1 MQRHSSGGFT
11 LIEVLVALFVLAIGV
26 VGASAAQLTAQR
38 TRQHA
43 ALGAEA
49 VMVAGALAARMQ
61 ANPQVALLPDASN
74 PYLSFDYSAH
84 GAAAP
89 AGTVA
94 CFGAAVCDPLAL
106 AAFDLHE
113 MRLAMHGRFP
123 GGRIAVCRD
132 DAPWDA
138 ARRRYRWDCSGGAAA
153 PVTIKIGWHGSG
165 DAPVHVLVVA
175 L

>member
-1 MQRHSSGGFT
+1 MHSSSGFT
-11 LIEVLVALFVLAIGV
+11 LIEVLMALFVLAIGV
-26 VGASAAQLTAQR
+26 VGASAAQLSAQR
-38 TRQHA
+38 TRQQA
-43 ALGAEA
+43 ALGSEA
-49 VMVAGALAARMQ
+49 AMLAGALAARMQ
-61 ANPQVALLPDASN
+61 ANPQVAQLPDASN
-74 PYLSFDYSAH
+74 PYLAFDYAAA

-94 CFGAAVCDPLAL
+94 CFGDAVCDPLAL

-132 DAPWDA
+132 DAPWEA
-138 ARRRYRWDCSGGAAA
+138 ARHRYRWDCSGGPEA

-165 DAPVHVLVVA
+165 DAPAHVLMVA